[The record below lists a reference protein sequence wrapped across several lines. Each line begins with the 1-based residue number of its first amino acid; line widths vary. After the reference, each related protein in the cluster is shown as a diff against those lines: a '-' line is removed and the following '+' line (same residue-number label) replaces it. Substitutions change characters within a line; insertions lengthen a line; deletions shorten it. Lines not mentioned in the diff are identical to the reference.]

1 MCYQTAQRHER
12 NLKFLSEGSQFVKA
26 TSVWSQPC
34 DILEKAKLWRQY
46 KKIKKS
52 VV

>member
-26 TSVWSQPC
+26 TSVWSN
-34 DILEKAKLWRQY
+34 LVTFWKRQNY
-46 KKIKKS
+46 GDSTKK
-52 VV
+52 